1 MLITAC
7 ICFQV
12 EDGMSL
18 CKASFIFY
26 VLLSFS
32 TVTASGQTCGEPKSS
47 KMHCALIGHVYN
59 IMEVQE
65 YPTCIKS
72 CMEDDNCVSC
82 NYALVSQQCEL
93 SNGTKALFPDEFV
106 NNYYSIYTEML

>member
-1 MLITAC
+1 
-7 ICFQV
+7 
-12 EDGMSL
+12 MSL
-18 CKASFIFY
+18 HKASFIFY

-32 TVTASGQTCGEPKSS
+32 TVTASEQTCGEPKSS

-59 IMEVQE
+59 IMKVQE

-82 NYALVSQQCEL
+82 NYALASQQCEL
-93 SNGTKALFPDEFV
+93 SNGRKALFPDEFV
-106 NNYYSIYTEML
+106 NIYTEML